1 MGDYY
6 VSVGHELS
14 YAGFLSSQLMI
25 GALFLSPVVGSLT
38 DRFGGE
44 EYFILAGSAALAVL
58 FWLVP
63 KTGLPPL
70 YLGIFI
76 GAAAAC
82 VPAPVFSLLPNFMP
96 PERLG
101 LGYGILA
108 TLLNI
113 GGVLIGPY
121 LVGYFHDLT
130 ASYVPGFNLMALFL
144 LLAALAA
151 LVLRTVKASRR
162 ELRGGVLRF
171 SFQA

>member
-70 YLGIFI
+70 YLGI
-76 GAAAAC
+76 
-82 VPAPVFSLLPNFMP
+82 
-96 PERLG
+96 
-101 LGYGILA
+101 
-108 TLLNI
+108 
-113 GGVLIGPY
+113 
-121 LVGYFHDLT
+121 
-130 ASYVPGFNLMALFL
+130 
-144 LLAALAA
+144 LLALPRRACPHPCFRYCPILCR
-151 LVLRTVKASRR
+151 LRD
-162 ELRGGVLRF
+162 
-171 SFQA
+171 